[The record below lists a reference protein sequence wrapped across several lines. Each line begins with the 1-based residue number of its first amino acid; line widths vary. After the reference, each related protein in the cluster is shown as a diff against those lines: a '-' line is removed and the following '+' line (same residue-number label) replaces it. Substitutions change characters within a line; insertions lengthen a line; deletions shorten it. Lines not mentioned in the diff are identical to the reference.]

1 MTPKKCIGLA
11 LGALGGTAVLA
22 AGAAGFLLFTTP
34 GLEFAARTA
43 VKYVPGLSIGGIEGR
58 IDRLTITDF
67 AYEMPGVTVAAK
79 RLHTVFDLAALFN
92 SFARIEAVDVSGLAV
107 TVETSAMAPSAP
119 APEEE
124 SAPLALQL
132 PAPWRFAVER
142 LSVEDA
148 DIVADGN
155 RVVWGSFT
163 TGAAWSGRA
172 LQLTPTVLEDVRLT
186 LAKAAEAP
194 SSSVSSASSGA
205 RTQASEPA
213 QASQEAYEPQATE
226 APAPTE
232 VAANH
237 VSAGASD
244 TAPQNAP
251 NRAPAA
257 EGAEAPSPEKVASAP
272 SATSDAPAAAVS
284 SDASSVPKSAPSDSG
299 FTFTGRDE
307 AEAPVYAGKFE
318 APKPRGVQKS
328 IAEVLDETFAN
339 PLIEALPAVE
349 LPLDVTIE
357 DLSIRN
363 IRWTNAPDFGVPT
376 TDVARIHLRAST
388 LGSIVTVQTAEIV
401 SPEGDLAFEGKVRLA
416 DTWPL
421 DLRLA
426 VGMDAE
432 RVASLVPALRPYF
445 EANRPAGAGALSD
458 SVELR
463 ATLSGALLERLGF
476 DLTLKNLLAEPFM
489 VSGDAAL
496 AEPKLPLR
504 LDLSL
509 PALTVPLPQSEE
521 GTDAVN
527 SAESANATDKP
538 TEVAAA
544 DAAKAPA
551 APASPAKPA
560 TKPGKPA
567 TETKASTHFEATAPA
582 ATTVVSATAAESSA
596 NASNPANAVDADG
609 IADPGRPL
617 LGDRVTVRD
626 LRVLFSGDTDD
637 YRLDVSTSVRAEL
650 PGSGLAAPAG
660 VDLELRGNGN
670 LNGIRLESLAARFT
684 EGGSGAV
691 KLAGGVE
698 WRRGFVWR
706 GKLET
711 NPEGIDA
718 RALVPTAPEYLRGSV
733 DSIFTGNK
741 TGVWRATLS
750 NVKIDGKFGDALLET
765 EGGVW
770 TAHDR
775 SAGFNNFRVRLGK
788 NTLRLD
794 GALQG
799 VRAFDLRAEVD
810 APGFEHTIEG
820 LRGRAKGFVKL
831 LGTGARPIVDADF
844 AADGLGWQDLSV
856 GKVVLKGKL
865 RNQISE
871 KVMREVIANA
881 KAAKAEYDRQIAER
895 EARGE
900 SPEGL
905 SSRDAAVAAA
915 LETALAKGELSGEI
929 SLAVDDLTLGEG
941 IDYPKIRLLT
951 KGRETN
957 HQVTLAV
964 EGEPVSG
971 SLTVKGA
978 VNRRTFDWKGSLEGA
993 DIRTPAGVW
1002 KQAQPMDIRY
1012 THATKDIRLGAHCW
1026 THEFGEVCLAK
1037 PANLRNA
1044 GERGAV
1050 EVVLKKLD
1058 LGLLKPY
1065 LPKKRDTIQGI
1076 ATGNVKA
1083 SWNLASGALPDVD
1096 LLFELPKLDYRTRID
1111 GARFPVSIEDVRVTG
1126 RVRKDA
1132 AEVLWHLVPSEGA
1145 VVDGRIGV
1153 SDPLGDRKLT
1163 GRVRATN
1170 VTPVTLKPLLSRGE
1184 KAEGRLDADLTA
1196 SGTLAHPEIRG
1207 RAAFTGLNVDAAMLP
1222 LTMEPSDVVFTF
1234 LGTSSVLEGA
1244 LNTRDGN
1251 LIVRGSADWSTPAD
1265 WRARVSAKM
1274 SDDKGV
1280 LRIAV
1285 PPMVTLSAVPDIEAR
1300 ASAERVTLTG
1310 RVVIPDARIEV
1321 ESIPESAV
1329 KVSSDAVMLD
1339 ENLQPK
1345 LAPEPPIPF
1354 ESRVAVELKRALID
1368 AFGLKAALNGELQAV
1383 QDPKHGLG
1391 LSGQINIPAGRF
1403 RAYGQDLM
1411 IRRGTVLFAGPVDNP
1426 SLSIEAIRNPE
1437 TTADDVT
1444 AGIRVTGTASK
1455 PEVTLFSDP
1464 AKSQEETLSY
1474 LLRGEGLGTLGEGE
1488 GNMMTS
1494 MLLAL
1499 GTSTGSPVLG
1509 AIGDSVGIS
1518 NLGIDTT
1525 GVGDNSQVVVSGYVL
1540 PGLQVKYGIGIF
1552 DSLATLTL
1560 RYRLMPRL
1568 YLEAVSGV
1576 DQAIDFLYRFDF

>member
-11 LGALGGTAVLA
+11 LGAFGATAVLA

-43 VKYVPGLSIGGIEGR
+43 VKYVPGLSIGHAEGR

-79 RLHTVFDLAALFN
+79 RLHASLDLAALFN
-92 SFARIEAVDVSGLAV
+92 SLARIEAIDVSGLAV
-107 TVETSAMAPSAP
+107 TVDTSAMAPSATEP
-119 APEEE
+119 AEE
-124 SAPLALQL
+124 SAALSLEL
-132 PAPWRFAVER
+132 PAPWRFALER
-142 LSVEDA
+142 FSVEDA
-148 DIVADGN
+148 DIVADGH
-155 RVVWGSFT
+155 RVAWGSFT

-186 LAKAAEAP
+186 LARSAQTSEAP
-194 SSSVSSASSGA
+194 Q
-205 RTQASEPA
+205 TQETETR
-213 QASQEAYEPQATE
+213 QEAREAAT
-226 APAPTE
+226 PE
-232 VAANH
+232 VASNR
-237 VSAGASD
+237 VSES
-244 TAPQNAP
+244 TPESTP
-251 NRAPAA
+251 SRAPA
-257 EGAEAPSPEKVASAP
+257 EGEASLERVASAP
-272 SATSDAPAAAVS
+272 STA
-284 SDASSVPKSAPSDSG
+284 SDASVPSVPSASSEKVSESAPPVPAAPADSG
-299 FTFTGRDE
+299 FAFTGRDE

-318 APKPRGVQKS
+318 APKPRGVKKS

-339 PLIEALPAVE
+339 PLIEALPEVK

-357 DLSIRN
+357 DFEIRN
-363 IRWTNAPDFGVPT
+363 IRWTNAPDFGVPM
-376 TDVARIHLRAST
+376 TDVARVHLRAST
-388 LGSIVTVQTAEIV
+388 LGSTVVVRTAEIA
-401 SPEGDLAFEGKVRLA
+401 SPEGDLAFEGEVRLA

-445 EANRPAGAGALSD
+445 DANRPTGAGAHSD
-458 SVELR
+458 GVELR

-476 DLTLKNLLAEPFM
+476 DLTLKNLLPQPFM

-509 PALTVPLPQSEE
+509 PALTVPMPQTATS
-521 GTDAVN
+521 TDSTN
-527 SAESANATDKP
+527 SANFATVANTEKSTEIAT
-538 TEVAAA
+538 A
-544 DAAKAPA
+544 DNSKGPLV
-551 APASPAKPA
+551 PAK
-560 TKPGKPA
+560 
-567 TETKASTHFEATAPA
+567 
-582 ATTVVSATAAESSA
+582 TAAVTEKEASARSDAPVAVASSA
-596 NASNPANAVDADG
+596 GSSDAEG
-609 IADPGRPL
+609 IADPGRPVP
-617 LGDRVTVRD
+617 GDRVTVRD

-670 LNGIRLESLAARFT
+670 LNGIRLETLAAHFT
-684 EGGSGAV
+684 EGVSGAV
-691 KLAGGVE
+691 KLAGGIE

-718 RALVPTAPEYLRGSV
+718 RALVPAAPEYLRGSV

-750 NVKIDGKFGDALLET
+750 NVRVDGKFGDALLET
-765 EGGVW
+765 DGGVW

-844 AADGLGWQDLSV
+844 TADGLGWQDLSV

-865 RNQISE
+865 RNRISE

-881 KAAKAEYDRQIAER
+881 KAAKAEYEREIAER

-941 IDYPKIRLLT
+941 VDYPKIRLLT
-951 KGRETN
+951 NGRETN
-957 HQVTLAV
+957 HRVSLTV

-971 SLTVKGA
+971 SLTVTGA
-978 VNRRTFDWKGSLEGA
+978 VDRRTFDWKGALEGA

-1002 KQAQPMDIRY
+1002 KQAQAMAIRY

-1076 ATGNVKA
+1076 ATGSVKA
-1083 SWNLASGALPDVD
+1083 SWNLASGTLPDVD

-1132 AEVLWHLVPSEGA
+1132 VDVLWHLVPSEGA

-1153 SDPLGDRKLT
+1153 SDPLGARMLT

-1196 SGTLAHPEIRG
+1196 SGTLEHPEIRG
-1207 RAAFTGLNVDAAMLP
+1207 LAAFTGLNVDAAMLP

-1244 LNTRDGN
+1244 LNTKDGN
-1251 LIVRGSADWSTPAD
+1251 LVLRGTADWSTPAD

-1274 SDDKGV
+1274 SDEKGV

-1285 PPMVTLSAVPDIEAR
+1285 PPMVTLSAAPDIEAR

-1310 RVVIPDARIEV
+1310 RIVIPDARIEV

-1329 KVSSDAVMLD
+1329 KVSSDTVMLD

-1354 ESRVAVELKRALID
+1354 ESRVAVELKRALIN

-1426 SLSIEAIRNPE
+1426 SLSIEAVRNPE

>member
-1 MTPKKCIGLA
+1 MTPKKCIGIA

-34 GLEFAARTA
+34 GLELAARTA
-43 VKYVPGLSIGGIEGR
+43 VKCVPGLSIGGIEGR

-79 RLHTVFDLAALFN
+79 RLHTAVDLAALFN
-92 SFARIEAVDVSGLAV
+92 SFARIEAVDVSGLSLDV
-107 TVETSAMAPSAP
+107 DTSAMVPSEP

-124 SAPLALQL
+124 SAPLALEL

-142 LSVEDA
+142 LSLEDA
-148 DIVADGN
+148 DIIADGN
-155 RVVWGSFT
+155 RVAWGSFT

-194 SSSVSSASSGA
+194 ASSASSPPSEA
-205 RTQASEPA
+205 TQTQEPEAA
-213 QASQEAYEPQATE
+213 QASQEAQEPQATK
-226 APAPTE
+226 APASTE

-237 VSAGASD
+237 VSEGA
-244 TAPQNAP
+244 AAN
-251 NRAPAA
+251 AA
-257 EGAEAPSPEKVASAP
+257 EK
-272 SATSDAPAAAVS
+272 APAAAAE
-284 SDASSVPKSAPSDSG
+284 ASSSPEKAASETASASAPASEPTAVAESKPASSSSSASQDSG

-307 AEAPVYAGKFE
+307 AEAPVYSGKFE
-318 APKPRGVQKS
+318 APKPRGIEKS

-339 PLIEALPAVE
+339 PLIEALPTVE
-349 LPLDVTIE
+349 LPLDVAIE

-363 IRWTNAPDFGVPT
+363 IRWTNAADFGVPT
-376 TDVARIHLRAST
+376 SDVSRIHLRAST
-388 LGSIVTVQTAEIV
+388 LGSTVIVQTAEIA
-401 SPEGDLAFEGKVRLA
+401 SPEGNLAFEGEVRLA
-416 DTWPL
+416 DAWPL

-445 EANRPAGAGALSD
+445 ESNRPAGEGALSD

-476 DLTLKNLLAEPFM
+476 DLTLKNLLAQPFM

-509 PALTVPLPQSEE
+509 PALTVPMPQSAE
-521 GTDAVN
+521 GTA
-527 SAESANATDKP
+527 ANASNAETADQP
-538 TEVAAA
+538 TAVAAA
-544 DAAKAPA
+544 DNAKAPA
-551 APASPAKPA
+551 APAPA
-560 TKPGKPA
+560 TPTKPSESA
-567 TETKASTHFEATAPA
+567 ANSKASAHSDAPAPA
-582 ATTVVSATAAESSA
+582 ATTIATSA
-596 NASNPANAVDADG
+596 NPADAGNATDADG
-609 IADPGRPL
+609 IADPGQPL
-617 LGDRVTVRD
+617 PGDRVTVRD
-626 LRVLFSGDTDD
+626 LRVLLSGDTDD

-650 PGSGLAAPAG
+650 AGSGLAAPAG

-718 RALVPTAPEYLRGSV
+718 RALVPAAPTYVRGSV

-750 NVKIDGKFGDALLET
+750 NVKIDGKFGDAILET
-765 EGGVW
+765 DGGVW
-770 TAHDR
+770 MAHDR

-810 APGFEHTIEG
+810 APGFENTIQG

-844 AADGLGWQDLSV
+844 TADDLGWQDLSV

-881 KAAKAEYDRQIAER
+881 KAAKAEHERQMAER

-900 SPEGL
+900 STEGL

-929 SLAVDDLTLGEG
+929 SLAVDELAMGEG
-941 IDYPKIRLLT
+941 VNYPKIRLLT

-957 HQVTLAV
+957 HRVTLTV

-1002 KQAQPMDIRY
+1002 KQAQAMGINY

-1026 THEFGEVCLAK
+1026 SHQFGEVCLAK
-1037 PANLRNA
+1037 TANLRNA

-1065 LPKKRDTIQGI
+1065 LPKKRDTIEGV
-1076 ATGNVKA
+1076 ATGNLKA
-1083 SWNLASGALPDVD
+1083 SWNLASGTLPDVD

-1132 AEVLWHLVPSEGA
+1132 AEVRWHLVPSEGA

-1153 SDPLGDRKLT
+1153 ADPLGARTLT

-1196 SGTLAHPEIRG
+1196 SGTLEHPEIRG

-1244 LNTRDGN
+1244 LNTKDGN
-1251 LIVRGSADWSTPAD
+1251 LIVRGSADWSSPAD

-1310 RVVIPDARIEV
+1310 RIVIPDARIEV

-1444 AGIRVTGTASK
+1444 AGIRVTGTAAK

>member
-1 MTPKKCIGLA
+1 MTPKKCIGIA

-34 GLEFAARTA
+34 GLELAARTA
-43 VKYVPGLSIGGIEGR
+43 VKCVPGLSIGGIEGR

-79 RLHTVFDLAALFN
+79 RLHTAVDLAALFN
-92 SFARIEAVDVSGLAV
+92 SFARIEAVDVSGLSLDV
-107 TVETSAMAPSAP
+107 DTSAMVPSEP

-124 SAPLALQL
+124 SAPLALEL

-142 LSVEDA
+142 LSLEDA
-148 DIVADGN
+148 DIIADGN
-155 RVVWGSFT
+155 RVAWGSFT

-194 SSSVSSASSGA
+194 ASSAPSEA
-205 RTQASEPA
+205 TQTQEPEA
-213 QASQEAYEPQATE
+213 PQAPQEAQEPQATK
-226 APAPTE
+226 APASTE
-232 VAANH
+232 VAANQA
-237 VSAGASD
+237 SAGASE
-244 TAPQNAP
+244 T
-251 NRAPAA
+251 APAA
-257 EGAEAPSPEKVASAP
+257 SASSDAP
-272 SATSDAPAAAVS
+272 SA
-284 SDASSVPKSAPSDSG
+284 PKSEPSDSG

-318 APKPRGVQKS
+318 APKPRGIEKS

-339 PLIEALPAVE
+339 PLIEALPTVE
-349 LPLDVTIE
+349 LPLDVTVE

-363 IRWTNAPDFGVPT
+363 IRWTNASDFGVPT
-376 TDVARIHLRAST
+376 SDVSRIHLRAST
-388 LGSIVTVQTAEIV
+388 LGSTVTVQTAEIA
-401 SPEGDLAFEGKVRLA
+401 SPEGDLAFEGEVRLA

-445 EANRPAGAGALSD
+445 EANRPAGEGALSD

-476 DLTLKNLLAEPFM
+476 DLTLKNLLAQPFM

-509 PALTVPLPQSEE
+509 PALTVPMPQSAE
-521 GTDAVN
+521 GTA
-527 SAESANATDKP
+527 ANASNAETADQP
-538 TEVAAA
+538 TAVAAA
-544 DAAKAPA
+544 DNAKAPA
-551 APASPAKPA
+551 APAPA
-560 TKPGKPA
+560 TPTKPSESA
-567 TETKASTHFEATAPA
+567 ANSKASAHSDAPAPA
-582 ATTVVSATAAESSA
+582 ATAVATSA
-596 NASNPANAVDADG
+596 NPADAANATDADG
-609 IADPGRPL
+609 IADPGQPL
-617 LGDRVTVRD
+617 PGDRVTVRD
-626 LRVLFSGDTDD
+626 LRVLLSGDTDD

-650 PGSGLAAPAG
+650 AGSGLAAPAG

-718 RALVPTAPEYLRGSV
+718 RALVPAAPTYVRGSV

-750 NVKIDGKFGDALLET
+750 NVKIDGKFGDAILET
-765 EGGVW
+765 DGGVW
-770 TAHDR
+770 MAHDR

-810 APGFEHTIEG
+810 APGFENTIQG

-844 AADGLGWQDLSV
+844 TADDLGWQDLSV

-881 KAAKAEYDRQIAER
+881 KAAKAEHERQMAER

-900 SPEGL
+900 STEGL

-929 SLAVDDLTLGEG
+929 SLSVDDLAMGEG
-941 IDYPKIRLLT
+941 VNYPKIRLLT

-957 HQVTLAV
+957 HRVTLTV

-1002 KQAQPMDIRY
+1002 KQAQAMGINY

-1026 THEFGEVCLAK
+1026 SHQFGEVCLAK
-1037 PANLRNA
+1037 TANLRNA

-1065 LPKKRDTIQGI
+1065 LPKKRDTIEGV
-1076 ATGNVKA
+1076 ATGNLKA
-1083 SWNLASGALPDVD
+1083 SWNLASGTLPDVD

-1132 AEVLWHLVPSEGA
+1132 AEVRWHLVPSEGA

-1153 SDPLGDRKLT
+1153 ADPLGARTLT

-1196 SGTLAHPEIRG
+1196 SGTLEHPEIRG

-1244 LNTRDGN
+1244 LNTKDGN

-1274 SDDKGV
+1274 SDEKGV

-1310 RVVIPDARIEV
+1310 RIVIPDARIEV

-1444 AGIRVTGTASK
+1444 AGIRVTGTAAK

>member
-1 MTPKKCIGLA
+1 MTPKKCIGIA

-34 GLEFAARTA
+34 GLEFAARTV

-79 RLHTVFDLAALFN
+79 RLHTAVDLAALFN
-92 SFARIEAVDVSGLAV
+92 SFARIEAVDVSGLSLEV
-107 TVETSAMAPSAP
+107 DTSAMAPSEP

-124 SAPLALQL
+124 PAPLALEL

-155 RVVWGSFT
+155 RVAWGSFT

-186 LAKAAEAP
+186 LAKAVEAP
-194 SSSVSSASSGA
+194 ASSASSA
-205 RTQASEPA
+205 PSEATQTQEPEA
-213 QASQEAYEPQATE
+213 PQAPQEAQEPQATK
-226 APAPTE
+226 APASTE
-232 VAANH
+232 VAANQASEG
-237 VSAGASD
+237 VSEKTPASATN
-244 TAPQNAP
+244 TAPA
-251 NRAPAA
+251 
-257 EGAEAPSPEKVASAP
+257 
-272 SATSDAPAAAVS
+272 S
-284 SDASSVPKSAPSDSG
+284 SDASSAPKSAPSDSG

-318 APKPRGVQKS
+318 APKPRGIEKS

-339 PLIEALPAVE
+339 PLIEALPTVE

-363 IRWTNAPDFGVPT
+363 IRWTNAADFGVPT
-376 TDVARIHLRAST
+376 SDVSRIHLRAST
-388 LGSIVTVQTAEIV
+388 LGSTVIVQTAEIA
-401 SPEGDLAFEGKVRLA
+401 SPEGDLAFEGEVRLA
-416 DTWPL
+416 DAWPL

-445 EANRPAGAGALSD
+445 EANRPAGEGALSD

-476 DLTLKNLLAEPFM
+476 DLTLKNLLAQPFM

-509 PALTVPLPQSEE
+509 PALTVPMPQSEE
-521 GTDAVN
+521 GTEPAT
-527 SAESANATDKP
+527 ESADSANSEKP
-538 TEVAAA
+538 TEVAEA
-544 DAAKAPA
+544 DNAKALSAPAAPA
-551 APASPAKPA
+551 APASSAKPSE
-560 TKPGKPA
+560 PA
-567 TETKASTHFEATAPA
+567 TDAKASTHSESSVPVATAV
-582 ATTVVSATAAESSA
+582 ATSA
-596 NASNPANAVDADG
+596 NLADAADADG
-609 IADPGRPL
+609 IADPGQL
-617 LGDRVTVRD
+617 LPGDRVTVRD
-626 LRVLFSGDTDD
+626 LRVLLSGDTDD

-650 PGSGLAAPAG
+650 AGSGLAAPAG

-684 EGGSGAV
+684 EGVTGSV

-718 RALVPTAPEYLRGSV
+718 RALVPAAPTYVRGSV

-765 EGGVW
+765 DGGVW
-770 TAHDR
+770 MAHDR

-810 APGFEHTIEG
+810 APGFENTIEG

-844 AADGLGWQDLSV
+844 TADDLGWQDLSV

-881 KAAKAEYDRQIAER
+881 KAAKAEHERQMAER

-900 SPEGL
+900 STEGL

-929 SLAVDDLTLGEG
+929 SLAVDELAMGEG
-941 IDYPKIRLLT
+941 VNYPKIRLLT

-957 HQVTLAV
+957 HRVTLTV

-1002 KQAQPMDIRY
+1002 KQAQAMGINY

-1026 THEFGEVCLAK
+1026 SHQFGEVCLAK
-1037 PANLRNA
+1037 TANLRNA

-1065 LPKKRDTIQGI
+1065 LPKKRDTIEGV
-1076 ATGNVKA
+1076 ATGNLKA
-1083 SWNLASGALPDVD
+1083 SWNLASGTLPDVD

-1132 AEVLWHLVPSEGA
+1132 AEVRWHLVPSEGA

-1153 SDPLGDRKLT
+1153 ADPLGARKLT

-1196 SGTLAHPEIRG
+1196 SGTLEHPEIRG

-1244 LNTRDGN
+1244 LNTKDGN
-1251 LIVRGSADWSTPAD
+1251 LIVRGSADWSSPAD

-1310 RVVIPDARIEV
+1310 RIVIPDARIEV

-1444 AGIRVTGTASK
+1444 AGIRVTGTAAK